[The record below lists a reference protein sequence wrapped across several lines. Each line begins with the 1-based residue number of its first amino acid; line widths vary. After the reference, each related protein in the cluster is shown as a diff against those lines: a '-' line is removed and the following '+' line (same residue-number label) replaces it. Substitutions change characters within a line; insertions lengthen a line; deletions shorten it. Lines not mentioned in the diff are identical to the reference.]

1 MAIGINFSDEVNER
15 EIGPF
20 THWDEDLY
28 KFYGNPMEY
37 KEAILKAIEALS
49 KKDKKW
55 LENKIKESKC
65 LNI

>member
-1 MAIGINFSDEVNER
+1 MAIGINFSDEGNDKEV
-15 EIGPF
+15 GPF

-37 KEAILKAIEALS
+37 KEAILKAIKALS